1 MFLKLLKSF
10 FSHRTLLVF
19 KQTVYVLFRSSIVKS
34 RDIYDRVWNIEIAA
48 FLYFEKRILQK
59 WEIQMKTKKNH
70 YKCTFN
76 FHAQDFEFQNDF
88 SFSVPYQ
95 K

>member
-34 RDIYDRVWNIEIAA
+34 RVIYDRVRNRSFYFEIAA
-48 FLYFEKRILQK
+48 FLYFEKEDTSKVGNSNENKKTLQV
-59 WEIQMKTKKNH
+59 
-70 YKCTFN
+70 YL
-76 FHAQDFEFQNDF
+76 
-88 SFSVPYQ
+88 
-95 K
+95 